1 MKSRI
6 PIILLVVLVV
16 AAVAGWVIH
25 SRLAPKDKE
34 LLRLYG
40 NVDIREVN
48 LGFRVSGRLLEVL
61 HDEGDVLKTGEV
73 VARLDDE
80 PYRRELEE
88 ARGQVASLRARVQL
102 LQAGNLP
109 QEIAQARATV
119 REREVTAQNAE
130 RVYRRQE
137 ELLSTKAVAV
147 QERDDAEAK
156 FREAEARL
164 KSAREQLNLMEVGFR
179 VEEIEQ
185 AKADLARAEASR
197 ASAEL
202 RLEDTVLKAPSDGVL
217 LTRAQEPGAILQP
230 STTVLTLSLSR
241 PVWVRAYVHEPEL
254 GLIHYGMKVQVH
266 TDSNPGKPYTGQIGF
281 MSDRAEFTP
290 KSVETTELRT
300 SLVYRLR
307 IVIENPDEG
316 LRQGMP
322 VTVTA
327 RLGSEGTVKR

>member
-1 MKSRI
+1 
-6 PIILLVVLVV
+6 
-16 AAVAGWVIH
+16 
-25 SRLAPKDKE
+25 
-34 LLRLYG
+34 
-40 NVDIREVN
+40 
-48 LGFRVSGRLLEVL
+48 LEVL
-61 HDEGDVLKTGEV
+61 HDEGDVLKAGEV

-88 ARGQVASLRARVQL
+88 ARGQVASLRARL
-102 LQAGNLP
+102 EMLQAGNRP
-109 QEIAQARATV
+109 QEIAQARAMV

-137 ELLSTKAVAV
+137 ELLATKAVAV

-164 KSAREQLNLMEVGFR
+164 KSAREQLNLLEAGFR

-202 RLEDTVLKAPSDGVL
+202 RLEDAVLKAPSDGIL
-217 LTRAQEPGAILQP
+217 LTRAQEPGAIVQP

-241 PVWVRAYVHEPEL
+241 PVWVRAYVHGPEL
-254 GLIHYGMKVQVH
+254 GLIHYGMKVQVY
-266 TDSNPGKPYTGQIGF
+266 TDSNPDKPYTGQIGF
-281 MSDRAEFTP
+281 ISGRAEFTP